1 MRLKPERMKMIMSL
15 QKIHQLIYLYLILMV
30 ILTGCGI
37 PSVHPLYEAEDL
49 ILDERLTGT
58 WTHSNTT
65 YAVMSVNELIEH
77 LSGADLDSTYFGNM
91 TEMDEEDIDFFRD
104 FEEQGKGNLY
114 FIQKKGS
121 EDGIYI
127 GGLIKLGNNYYLD
140 LYQLYFESDGTFKY
154 PVHIFMKIS
163 IDDSELIMHMFSDE
177 WLKDQIKN
185 RQIRIKHEI
194 NDMDEFL
201 LTAPTSE
208 LQKFV
213 IKYGDMDQAYRDTN
227 VYKKI
232 NNTPEFEFS
241 D

>member
-1 MRLKPERMKMIMSL
+1 MLLLKLHKP
-15 QKIHQLIYLYLILMV
+15 IYLLLILMV
-30 ILTGCGI
+30 TMTGCGI

-49 ILDERLTGT
+49 IFDEKLTGT
-58 WTHSNTT
+58 WTHANTT
-65 YAVMSVNELIEH
+65 YSVMSVNELIEK
-77 LSGADLDSTYFGNM
+77 LSKTDSTDSAIM
-91 TEMDEEDIDFFRD
+91 TEIDEDDIDFFRD

-140 LYQLYFESDGTFKY
+140 LYQMYFESEGTFKY

-163 IDDSELIMHMFSDE
+163 FDDSELKMYMFSDG
-177 WLKDQIKN
+177 WLKEQISN

-232 NNTPEFEFS
+232 NNTPEFKFS
-241 D
+241 E